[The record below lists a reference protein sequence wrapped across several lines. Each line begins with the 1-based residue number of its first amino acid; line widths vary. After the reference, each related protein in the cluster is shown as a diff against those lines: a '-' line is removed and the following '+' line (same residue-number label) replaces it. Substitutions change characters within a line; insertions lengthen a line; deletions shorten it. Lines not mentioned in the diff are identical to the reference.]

1 MSYHEVG
8 LWYCCCTE
16 TSAIAR
22 RINISTAEA
31 IAMGRLQTPQLDPD
45 PEPEP
50 QASPD
55 GDPPTAAPWWSISP
69 YREAWLAQPF
79 ELRAFTVV
87 VYLQVVFAV
96 GIAVLPWT
104 LGAAKRFTF
113 SALLVYLLLVV
124 WVDRRV
130 LRHIRDHNDERDR
143 VFLAGL
149 MHAGVG
155 LLIVIPLLLSWAL
168 MLRADTEHPWLAQTM
183 VLAVLLLGVL
193 FWRAGREALRSG
205 FKPWVSF
212 GMALILGPLL
222 VSWAAG
228 SVVWRTWVEFFA
240 ADSAYVL
247 RDKLKAPATVP
258 TSEGLQVAAV
268 APPRCPEVSAP
279 AHGARRVHMALA
291 LAGGGYRAAVAHAGL
306 LDALDEECIVFDYL
320 TSVSGG
326 SIIGAYYGLGLG
338 PRQFAADLYRG
349 KPGLANDQLLMT
361 SQLSEWFGSS
371 RNSADTYAAHFERVF
386 FGRAT
391 LKELRDR
398 PIVLLNA
405 TAVEEEGDFVREVF
419 FKGRAAGLDAKTRVA
434 DVVAASGAFPG
445 AFAPMRLRW
454 AKPDEEMETAT
465 TPRRRAFIDGGV
477 VDNLGLEGLRRYLTM
492 PRLESPLP
500 PRPDVLVISDTS
512 LYAGRAAFGAKA
524 ELVSVLVRAEELS
537 WTALHRHVYAR
548 FTGAEDYLGTL
559 GDAPPEMQ
567 VANVRYR
574 ALLPGHPEREPTR
587 LYTVV
592 VPVTAPATARLL
604 EKFHEACV
612 LNAQE
617 TAAEVQK
624 YVASFRTLDELQPWQ
639 VVRAYWLGYV
649 LGKVYAPAIE
659 CAWTKASDPQHKCP
673 ERPERNTLL
682 TCPTEEEVL
691 AGLQKAS
698 TRN

>member
-1 MSYHEVG
+1 MDRPH
-8 LWYCCCTE
+8 T
-16 TSAIAR
+16 
-22 RINISTAEA
+22 
-31 IAMGRLQTPQLDPD
+31 D

-50 QASPD
+50 QTSPD
-55 GDPPTAAPWWSISP
+55 AEPPAPWWSISP
-69 YREAWLAQPF
+69 YREAWLAQTF

-87 VYLQVVFAV
+87 VYLQAVFAV
-96 GIAVLPWT
+96 GIALLPWT

-113 SALLVYLLLVV
+113 SALIVYLVLAVV
-124 WVDRRV
+124 IDRRV
-130 LRHIRDHNDERDR
+130 LRHIRDHNDERDHT
-143 VFLAGL
+143 FLAGL

-168 MLRADTEHPWLAQTM
+168 ILRTDTGHQWLVQT
-183 VLAVLLLGVL
+183 VVGTVLLLGVL

-205 FKPWVSF
+205 LKPWVSF

-228 SVVWRTWVEFFA
+228 SVVWRTWIEFFA
-240 ADSAYVL
+240 EDSAYVL
-247 RDKLKAPATVP
+247 HDRMRAHGPD
-258 TSEGLQVAAV
+258 VAA
-268 APPRCPEVSAP
+268 ASPKPCPEVAVP

-291 LAGGGYRAAVAHAGL
+291 LSGGGYRAAVAHAGL
-306 LDALDEECIVFDYL
+306 LDALDEECIDFDYL
-320 TSVSGG
+320 SSVSGG
-326 SIIGAYYGLGLG
+326 SIIGAYYGLGLP
-338 PRQFAADLYRG
+338 PRQFAADLYRR

-361 SQLSEWFGSS
+361 SQLSEWFG
-371 RNSADTYAAHFERVF
+371 RKTNSADTYAAHFERVF

-391 LKELRDR
+391 LKEFRDR

-405 TAVEEEGDFVREVF
+405 TAVEEEGDYVREVF

-445 AFAPMRLRW
+445 AFAPKRLRW
-454 AKPDEEMETAT
+454 PKPGEAMETAT
-465 TPRRRAFIDGGV
+465 TPTRRAFIDGGV

-512 LYAGRAAFGAKA
+512 LYAGRAAVGAKDDM
-524 ELVSVLVRAEELS
+524 VSVLVRAEELS

-548 FTGAEDYLGTL
+548 FTGNEDYLSTL
-559 GDAPPEMQ
+559 GATAPEKQ
-567 VANVRYR
+567 VASARYR

-592 VPVTAPATARLL
+592 VPVTAPATASVL
-604 EKFHEACV
+604 EKFHDGCV
-612 LNAQE
+612 LNANE
-617 TAAEVQK
+617 TGPFVQK
-624 YVASFRTLDELQPWQ
+624 YVGSLRTLDELQPWQ
-639 VVRAYWLGYV
+639 VVRTYWLGYV

-659 CAWTKASDPQHKCP
+659 CARTKAADPQYKCP
-673 ERPERNTLL
+673 ERPERNTL

-691 AGLQKAS
+691 ARLQNVS